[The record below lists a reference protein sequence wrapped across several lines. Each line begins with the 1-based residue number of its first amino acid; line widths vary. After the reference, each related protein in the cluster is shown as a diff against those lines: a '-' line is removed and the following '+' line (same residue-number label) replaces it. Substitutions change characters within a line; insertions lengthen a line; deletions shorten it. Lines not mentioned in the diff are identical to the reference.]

1 MVFFFLSGYVVYP
14 VTMVCQHINCADFAD
29 ANVDSC
35 DDFGGK
41 VNVDESD
48 SSNVCFFRQ
57 C

>member
-1 MVFFFLSGYVVYP
+1 
-14 VTMVCQHINCADFAD
+14 MVCQHINCADFAD